1 MGASETATQGDRASD
16 GGSGGRLTKL
26 DPRALHRADIRIFS
40 SASDAPNARRPTDVI
55 LLIVAVTGV
64 VILSFLAPGPTA
76 IDKTLSDLVKELP
89 GLLGWFWNICYD
101 LMIAWAFI
109 LLILALVARG
119 RKRLFF
125 TELITGA
132 LALGFALL
140 AGKVSGTDWSTSL
153 KALGA
158 SDAPPVYLAIRL
170 AVATAIV
177 VMASPHMGRPLRFI
191 GRWVVA
197 FGALAGIALG
207 VTLPIGMVA
216 GLLIGLGSAAIM
228 HLILGSP
235 AGRLTLDQIA
245 TALAD
250 LGVEATD
257 LRHAPLE
264 PSGVALV
271 VATSPQGKTLLA
283 KVYGRDAWDGQF
295 LASIWSSLWH
305 RGERPSLGFGR
316 LRLVEH
322 EAFITLLAERAG
334 IPVLPVVAAGMATA
348 RDALLVSEVTG
359 RPIGSVE
366 PTEVDGELVR
376 NIWRAMGP
384 LHDLGIAHGQLD
396 GERIVVRSDGTPAI
410 GDFGGARVAAPDGTM
425 MADLAQVLVTTAL
438 VVGPERAVAAATD
451 VLGKDS
457 FADVLPFLQPAVL
470 DRDTRRAVRDVDWD
484 LDDLMERSVEVT
496 GTEAPELEQI
506 RRVTG
511 KSIAIVA
518 LIAFLAY
525 GLISALAN
533 VGLQNLWDELK
544 SANMAWLLTA
554 LLLAPISQIP
564 QAFSTLG
571 ASLRDM
577 LFAPVLMLQYAV
589 QFIQLAV
596 PSSAARVALE
606 VRFFQRN
613 GVDTGGA
620 LSIGLI
626 DSLSGFVIQIALI
639 LIITLSGLASL
650 DLSSSSSNSGSS
662 SGSSSSSGPNL
673 LILAAVLLVL
683 GAIIALAIPRYRA
696 AIKEAIPR
704 YRAAIRTQM
713 SSGAKAL
720 RVLRSPSKVTM
731 LFLGNLVAQLM
742 LAMILGIC
750 LRAFGESTS
759 FAGLVLVNTMVA
771 LFAGFM
777 PVPGGMGVSEAAL
790 TAGLVALGVPNT
802 AAMSTA
808 IAYRLMTFYL
818 PPIWGSF
825 ATRWLK
831 QHQYL

>member
-1 MGASETATQGDRASD
+1 VGASGTATQGDRASD

-26 DPRALHRADIRIFS
+26 DPRALRHVDIRIFS

-64 VILSFLAPGPTA
+64 VILSFIAPGPTA
-76 IDKTLSDLVKELP
+76 IDETVSDLVKELP

-101 LMIAWAFI
+101 LMIAWAFL
-109 LLILALVARG
+109 LLIFALVARG

-125 TELITGA
+125 TEVIAGG

-140 AGKVSGTDWSTSL
+140 AGRTAGTDWSTSL
-153 KALGA
+153 KALGT
-158 SDAPPVYLAIRL
+158 SGAPPVYLAVRL

-177 VMASPHMGRPLRFI
+177 VMASPHMARPLRFI

-216 GLLIGLGSAAIM
+216 GLLIGFGSAAIM

-235 AGRLTLDQIA
+235 AGRLTLEQIA
-245 TALAD
+245 TALGD

-271 VATSPQGKTLLA
+271 VATSSDGKQLLA

-316 LRLVEH
+316 LRQVEH
-322 EAFITLLAERAG
+322 EAFLTLLAERAG
-334 IPVLPVVAAGMATA
+334 IPVLPVVAAGMANE

-366 PTEVDGELVR
+366 PNEVDDELVR

-396 GERIVVRSDGTPAI
+396 GDRIVVRSDGTPAI

-438 VVGPERAVAAATD
+438 IVGPERAIAAATD
-451 VLGKDS
+451 VLGKDR
-457 FADVLPFLQPAVL
+457 FADVLPFIQPAVL
-470 DRDTRRAVRDVDWD
+470 DRDTRRAIRERDWD
-484 LDDLMERSVEVT
+484 LDDLMERSTEVT

-533 VGLQNLWDELK
+533 VGIQSLWDELT
-544 SANMAWLLTA
+544 SANLAWLLTA
-554 LLLAPISQIP
+554 LILAPISQIP

-571 ASLRDM
+571 ASLQDM
-577 LFAPVLMLQYAV
+577 LFAPVLMLQYAI

-650 DLSSSSSNSGSS
+650 DLSSSSSS
-662 SGSSSSSGPNL
+662 SGSSSSSSSSSGPTL
-673 LILAAVLLVL
+673 LILAAVLLIL
-683 GAIIALAIPRYRA
+683 GAIVALAIPRYRA
-696 AIKEAIPR
+696 AIREAIPR
-704 YRAAIRTQM
+704 YRANLRTQL
-713 SSGAKAL
+713 SAGAQAL

-750 LRAFGESTS
+750 LRAFGQSAS
-759 FAGLVLVNTMVA
+759 FAGLLLVNTMVA

-808 IAYRLMTFYL
+808 IAYRLVTFYL

-825 ATRWLK
+825 ATRSLK

>member
-1 MGASETATQGDRASD
+1 VGASETATQGDRASG

-26 DPRALHRADIRIFS
+26 DPRALRRADIRIFS
-40 SASDAPNARRPTDVI
+40 SASDAPNARRPTDVV

-64 VILSFLAPGPTA
+64 VILSFFAPGPTA
-76 IDKTLSDLVKELP
+76 IDRSFTALLQELP

-101 LMIAWAFI
+101 LMLVWAFI

-125 TELITGA
+125 TELIAGA

-140 AGKVSGTDWSTSL
+140 AGRVAGTHWSTSL
-153 KALGA
+153 MALGA
-158 SDAPPVYLAIRL
+158 SGTPAVYLAIRL

-191 GRWVVA
+191 GRWVVT

-250 LGVEATD
+250 LGVQTTE

-322 EAFITLLAERAG
+322 EAFITLLAERAQV
-334 IPVLPVVAAGMATA
+334 PVLPIVAAGMATE

-359 RPIGSVE
+359 RPLGSVDA
-366 PTEVDGELVR
+366 TEIDDELVR
-376 NIWRAMGP
+376 QIWRVMGP
-384 LHDLGIAHGQLD
+384 LHGLGIAHGQLD
-396 GERIVVRSDGTPAI
+396 GERIVVRSDDTPAI
-410 GDFGGARVAAPDGTM
+410 GDFGGARVAASEGTM

-438 VVGPERAVAAATD
+438 VVGPERAIAAAAD
-451 VLGKDS
+451 VLGKGD

-470 DRDTRRAVRDVDWD
+470 DPDTRRAVRDVDWD
-484 LDDLMERSVEVT
+484 LDDLMKRATEIT

-533 VGLQNLWDELK
+533 VGIQSLWDELT

-577 LFAPVLMLQYAV
+577 LFAPVLMLQYAI

-650 DLSSSSSNSGSS
+650 DLSSSSSS
-662 SGSSSSSGPNL
+662 SGSSSSSSSSGPSL
-673 LILAAVLLVL
+673 LVLAAVLLIL
-683 GAIIALAIPRYRA
+683 GAIVALAIPRYRA

-704 YRAAIRTQM
+704 YRANIRTQM
-713 SSGAKAL
+713 SEGAKAL

-750 LRAFGESTS
+750 LRAFGQSTS

-802 AAMSTA
+802 VAMSTA
-808 IAYRLMTFYL
+808 IAYRLVTFYL
-818 PPIWGSF
+818 PPIWGSL